1 MRNERPGGDPGP
13 FRFVAGYACGGNRTV
28 TRRKFTMVGAELASQ
43 PSTPSRLCQVET
55 MPEQDQT
62 MLSYS
67 LKPSENGWAWGV
79 LDLDGNTV
87 AYGAAAD
94 RSAAQAAIRSAY
106 SHAAVARTSAF
117 SIAA

>member
-1 MRNERPGGDPGP
+1 
-13 FRFVAGYACGGNRTV
+13 
-28 TRRKFTMVGAELASQ
+28 
-43 PSTPSRLCQVET
+43 

-67 LKPSENGWAWGV
+67 LKPAEHGWAWGV

-87 AYGAAAD
+87 AYGAARD
-94 RSAAQAAIRSAY
+94 RSAAQAAIRTAY
-106 SHAAVARTSAF
+106 VRAAGQMSGAL

>member
-1 MRNERPGGDPGP
+1 
-13 FRFVAGYACGGNRTV
+13 
-28 TRRKFTMVGAELASQ
+28 
-43 PSTPSRLCQVET
+43 
-55 MPEQDQT
+55 

-67 LKPSENGWAWGV
+67 LKPSDNGWAWGV

-106 SHAAVARTSAF
+106 SRAAVARTSTF

>member
-1 MRNERPGGDPGP
+1 
-13 FRFVAGYACGGNRTV
+13 
-28 TRRKFTMVGAELASQ
+28 
-43 PSTPSRLCQVET
+43 

-67 LKPSENGWAWGV
+67 LKPAGQGWAWGV

-94 RSAAQAAIRSAY
+94 RDAALAAIRTAY
-106 SHAAVARTSAF
+106 SSAASQRRFGRSFGA
-117 SIAA
+117 

>member
-1 MRNERPGGDPGP
+1 
-13 FRFVAGYACGGNRTV
+13 
-28 TRRKFTMVGAELASQ
+28 
-43 PSTPSRLCQVET
+43 

-67 LKPSENGWAWGV
+67 LKPADNGWAWGV

-87 AYGAAAD
+87 AYGAAGD
-94 RSAAQAAIRSAY
+94 RTAAHAAIRNAY
-106 SHAAVARTSAF
+106 VRAATQQTSAL

>member
-1 MRNERPGGDPGP
+1 
-13 FRFVAGYACGGNRTV
+13 
-28 TRRKFTMVGAELASQ
+28 
-43 PSTPSRLCQVET
+43 

-67 LKPSENGWAWGV
+67 LKPTGQGWSWGV

-94 RSAAQAAIRSAY
+94 RSAALAAIRTAY
-106 SHAAVARTSAF
+106 SSAASRRSSTV